1 MIFADLK
8 IDAEL
13 LKSGGLSQALA
24 DLDDESIQDL
34 TRIQTLEI
42 IKNDILIEVGVNTI
56 DFDLLLDTNLALIK
70 TALYHLQTVNILI
83 ELADNF
89 SGLSEE
95 LRIYHRKEYDRCKSK
110 FINLSTSNTTARI
123 NIVSNYL

>member
-13 LKSGGLSQALA
+13 LKSGGLNQALTN
-24 DLDDESIQDL
+24 LDDESIQDL

-42 IKNDILIEVGVNTI
+42 IKNDILIEVGTNTI
-56 DFDLLLDTNLALIK
+56 DFDLLLDSNLALIK

>member
-13 LKSGGLSQALA
+13 LKSGGLNQALA

-70 TALYHLQTVNILI
+70 TALYHLQRYNMLI

-89 SGLSEE
+89 GGLSEE
-95 LRIYHRKEYDRCKSK
+95 LRIYHRKEYDRCKAK
-110 FINLSTSNTTARI
+110 FINLSTSDTTARI